1 MSKTKSVLLFISGT
15 VVGGLSAY
23 FLTKKKYESIVEI
36 ELRDLRETYRRRT
49 EELFGQDRYDG
60 PQSELVADQPF
71 RERSSLDIQREKSAA
86 NINKPP
92 IRDYTKYYPS
102 TDSDDIEIKEPVN
115 YAPVDKDPYV
125 ISPDQF
131 GAEPGY
137 SESHYTLH
145 PNGCIT
151 DDDDGEEIDDI
162 PEILG
167 SNWDKRIGEY
177 EANTVQI
184 RNERLMMDIEIV
196 QILPPEPIVENP
208 IVFKTSPNPA
218 TSRRPHEVDN

>member
-1 MSKTKSVLLFISGT
+1 MSKIKNLLLFVSGAI
-15 VVGGLSAY
+15 VGGFSAY
-23 FLTKKKYESIVEI
+23 YLTKKKYESVVEI

-49 EELFGQDRYDG
+49 EELFGQDGNDENK
-60 PQSELVADQPF
+60 SEPVVDQPF
-71 RERSSLDIQREKSAA
+71 KERSRLDIQREKSAA
-86 NINKPP
+86 HINKPP
-92 IRDYTKYYPS
+92 VRDYTKYYPD
-102 TDSDDIEIKEPVN
+102 TDSDDIEIKEPVS

-145 PNGCIT
+145 PNGSIT

-162 PEILG
+162 PELLG
-167 SNWDKRIGEY
+167 VNWDKRMGEY
-177 EANTVQI
+177 EVNMVHV
-184 RNERLMMDIEIV
+184 RNERLMMDIELV
-196 QILPPEPIVENP
+196 QLIPPEPIVENP
-208 IVFKTSPNPA
+208 IIFRSSPNPA